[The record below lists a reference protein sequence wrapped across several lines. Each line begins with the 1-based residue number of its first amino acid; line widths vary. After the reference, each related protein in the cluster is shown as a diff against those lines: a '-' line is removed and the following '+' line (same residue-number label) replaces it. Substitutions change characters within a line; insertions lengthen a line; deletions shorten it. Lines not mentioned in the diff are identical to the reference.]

1 MDLNKLETSLKSY
14 PAYRLKQAYQAVF
27 LHSIESWDQASSL
40 PKNLKELLKKEC
52 PLTIPAEIIFSKDK
66 KTAKA
71 AITLTDGNVIETVL
85 LRHNDGR
92 NTICVSCGIGCNL
105 ACEFCAT
112 GQQGFKRHLTSQEII
127 LQIILFNRLLKNEKQ
142 KITNVVFMGM
152 GEPFLNYDEVIKAI
166 KIINDKDRFNIGARH
181 ISISTVGIMEGI
193 KRLADENLQVN
204 LAISIHAPSNRLRHQ
219 LMPIN
224 QQYPLTKLLKTVA
237 AYLAKTKR
245 QVMIEY
251 LMLQDINDSPK
262 QAEEL
267 AHLLKKNLPG
277 LFFVNL
283 ISYNQTEKFKP
294 TSPEKIK
301 KFKDILLKEG
311 IKAVQRYHFG
321 SDIKAACGQ
330 LANQK
335 K

>member
-1 MDLNKLETSLKSY
+1 M
-14 PAYRLKQAYQAVF
+14 
-27 LHSIESWDQASSL
+27 ESWNHVKDSLNFLCDFLKRFGAS
-40 PKNLKELLKKEC
+40 
-52 PLTIPAEIIFSKDK
+52 
-66 KTAKA
+66 
-71 AITLTDGNVIETVL
+71 
-85 LRHNDGR
+85 
-92 NTICVSCGIGCNL
+92 VSPWL
-105 ACEFCAT
+105 
-112 GQQGFKRHLTSQEII
+112 
-127 LQIILFNRLLKNEKQ
+127 NRLLKNEKE

-181 ISISTVGIMEGI
+181 ISISTVGIIEGI

-204 LAISIHAPSNRLRHQ
+204 LAISIHAPNNRLRHQ

-237 AYLAKTKR
+237 DYLKKTKR

-251 LMLQDINDSPK
+251 LMFKDINDSPK

-267 AHLLKKNLPG
+267 ARLLKKNLPG

-321 SDIKAACGQ
+321 ADIKAACGQ
-330 LANQK
+330 LANQRK